1 MSPVRILRRG
11 GRSVIPRPLRLANRA
26 LSRPVYLL
34 WFAIFA
40 LGVWALLFGVWV
52 FIGISVL

>member
-1 MSPVRILRRG
+1 M
-11 GRSVIPRPLRLANRA
+11 IPRTLRLANRA

-34 WFAIFA
+34 WFAVFA
-40 LGVWALLFGVWV
+40 LGVWALLFGIWV

>member
-1 MSPVRILRRG
+1 M
-11 GRSVIPRPLRLANRA
+11 IPRPRSLSNRA

-34 WFAIFA
+34 GFAVFA
-40 LGVWALLFGVWV
+40 LGVWALLFGIWV